1 MKSTAGSSA
10 DDTAKL
16 RKSGLNYADIG
27 RRFGISAARARRVL
41 SGSSK
46 KRVASRPYSEAK
58 PMLTIAEASEM
69 LRLHPNTI
77 RRWADSGKLKAYRLG
92 SRGDRR
98 FRREDVEAILA
109 RKSITESQSG
119 GTQDLPKDLIS

>member
-1 MKSTAGSSA
+1 MKSTAKSTDGEA
-10 DDTAKL
+10 AKL
-16 RKSGLNYADIG
+16 RKSGLNYAEIG
-27 RRFGISAARARRVL
+27 RRFGISAAKAKKILIGSARKHSER
-41 SGSSK
+41 S
-46 KRVASRPYSEAK
+46 PYAQVK
-58 PMLTIAEASEM
+58 PMLTIAEAAEM

-109 RKSITESQSG
+109 QQSRSESPTMMLSQ
-119 GTQDLPKDLIS
+119 